1 MKKEINT
8 NPDTWEDIALLDAD
22 ATNEELL
29 ERVNILTDYINFLY
43 KGYTGIK

>member
-29 ERVNILTDYINFLY
+29 ERVNILTEYVNYLF
-43 KGYTGIK
+43 KGQIGI